1 MVPCSQ
7 QPAKMNSVNDN
18 EHNIL
23 SYVSCRALQMKP
35 TDSSLQI
42 TRPVGMTGK
51 DHLLVTFN
59 DSGYYYHSIYTELLK
74 ITAYGEVLVHGGVSM
89 YSAIHS

>member
-7 QPAKMNSVNDN
+7 QPAKMNSVNDT

-42 TRPVGMTGK
+42 TRPVGMTEYRPSKGHFQLYRLLLPF
-51 DHLLVTFN
+51 HLYWALEN
-59 DSGYYYHSIYTELLK
+59 DCLWWSPC
-74 ITAYGEVLVHGGVSM
+74 ACGGVH
-89 YSAIHS
+89 I